1 MVSKNSQNRH
11 CLSIPVDW
19 DLPKFSLGEQVQ
31 VTTQLPDITLI
42 QTGLLVGVEYFR
54 ADNLWVIE
62 GITAGWHYYIQVD
75 ANDPWHTKEPV
86 LCVEESA
93 INKLTTLD

>member
-11 CLSIPVDW
+11 GLSIPADW
-19 DLPKFSLGEQVQ
+19 NLPKYSLGDQVQ

-42 QTGLLVGVEYFR
+42 QTGLLVGVEYFSE
-54 ADNLWVIE
+54 DNLWVTDQ
-62 GITAGWHYYIQVD
+62 GIAAGWHYYIQVD
-75 ANDPWHTKEPV
+75 TNDPWHSKEPV

-93 INKLTTLD
+93 INKLV